1 MAATAGS
8 HSGESNSRDVA
19 PVSATGTLQLSC
31 LCRDV
36 HECLMSQAREAGK
49 EAKQQLVVAESR
61 MEQERARLEAQLFTA
76 KSKIARLERD
86 KGPQQGAFRVLGFR
100 V

>member
-1 MAATAGS
+1 VAAAAGS

-19 PVSATGTLQLSC
+19 PVPATGTLQLSC

-49 EAKQQLVVAESR
+49 EAKHQLVVAESR

-86 KGPQQGAFRVLGFR
+86 KGPQQGAFRVLGF
-100 V
+100 